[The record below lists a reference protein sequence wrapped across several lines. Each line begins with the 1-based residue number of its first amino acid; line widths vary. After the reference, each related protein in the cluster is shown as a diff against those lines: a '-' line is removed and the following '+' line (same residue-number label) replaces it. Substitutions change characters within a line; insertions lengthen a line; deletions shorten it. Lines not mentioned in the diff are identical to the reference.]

1 MAGSAVLGTNLVDE
15 LVPMVDE
22 LKGDLYRDMGV
33 RQYRTY
39 LVRRRWSGA
48 RRSEGTV
55 TVLSRTELTPAP
67 RVDFGGLRTQLE
79 PHGFLE
85 DGSVRLTE
93 VSLTYTEAELT
104 GRPLADNEEFFYKLV
119 DAHGQASKTR
129 YFTPTDAPLEVDREK
144 NIGWRVPLKRFEP
157 QGGDVE

>member
-1 MAGSAVLGTNLVDE
+1 VAGSATLGTNLVDR
-15 LVPMVDE
+15 LVPMVDR
-22 LKGDLYRDMGV
+22 LRSSLYPAMGV
-33 RQYRTY
+33 RQYAVY

-48 RRSEGTV
+48 RRGEGTI
-55 TVLSRTELTPAP
+55 TVLSRVELTPAP

-104 GRPLADNEEFFYKLV
+104 GRPLAANEEFFYKLV

-144 NIGWRVPLKRFEP
+144 DIGWKVSLKDCDP